1 MFLSRIQGYVQMILN
16 DQIIFRSEFDHSG
29 VLFDPDS
36 GNVVGVNPVGGIVW
50 ECLAENLHFNA
61 IISRLR
67 ELVDNLPSEEV
78 LISDVKVFLA
88 DLQQRG
94 FLSK

>member
-1 MFLSRIQGYVQMILN
+1 MRETRCFFHGFRVLLS
-16 DQIIFRSEFDHSG
+16 FF
-29 VLFDPDS
+29 
-36 GNVVGVNPVGGIVW
+36 
-50 ECLAENLHFNA
+50 NLDFNA